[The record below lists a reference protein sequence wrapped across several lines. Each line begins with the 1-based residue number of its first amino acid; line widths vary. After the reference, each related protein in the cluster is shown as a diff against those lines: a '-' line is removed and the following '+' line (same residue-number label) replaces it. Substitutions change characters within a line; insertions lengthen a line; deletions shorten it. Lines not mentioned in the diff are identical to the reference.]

1 MGYPQR
7 MGTSPIRQALRA
19 CSEEDA
25 VALLGH
31 ALWAQAALADAR
43 GDVQEIAWSDTE
55 ASARVRAPVLVSM
68 QRPCFDVLGANAAK
82 ILPLKIRQARCG

>member
-1 MGYPQR
+1 MGAL
-7 MGTSPIRQALRA
+7 PIRQALRA

-25 VALLGH
+25 VVLLGH

-55 ASARVRAPVLVSM
+55 ASCTEASFVT
-68 QRPCFDVLGANAAK
+68 
-82 ILPLKIRQARCG
+82 